1 MKRLCEPHLR
11 FIRSL
16 MLLPYWSD
24 FKHEDLL
31 FWACKSIW
39 NMERGSLKYE
49 TMVTTVAPKLAL
61 LQGTRQT
68 YEVTNIEEYD
78 EQVQMS

>member
-1 MKRLCEPHLR
+1 
-11 FIRSL
+11 
-16 MLLPYWSD
+16 MLLPYWGD
-24 FKHEDLL
+24 WKHDNLL

-49 TMVTTVAPKLAL
+49 TMVTTVAPKLEL
-61 LQGTRQT
+61 LQGTSQT

-78 EQVQMS
+78 EQVQNIPRFIHRSEQQKNG